1 MWNSPNPQSRLNSSQ
16 SPRSNMG
23 QASKRSHVDIYAE
36 ILEALKRKGP
46 TKITR
51 VSYAVGIP
59 VDRVKRSLAD
69 LSAFG
74 LTSIQM
80 GEETSSYSITH
91 RGLEFLDAYWKL
103 DGFLKFLGE
112 KNEPNGEA

>member
-1 MWNSPNPQSRLNSSQ
+1 MCQV
-16 SPRSNMG
+16 
-23 QASKRSHVDIYAE
+23 SKRSRVDIYAE

-46 TKITR
+46 TRITR

-59 VDRVKRSLAD
+59 VDRAKKSLSD
-69 LSAFG
+69 LAAFG
-74 LTSIQM
+74 LTSIQD
-80 GEETSSYSITH
+80 GEETSYSITH

-112 KNEPNGEA
+112 KREMEEGRF